1 MQKHF
6 VTFYSPGTFVPE
18 ERTMPI
24 DSWNEQEAVKM
35 ARGIVERHSAKPFGF
50 RFTTRARG
58 DNDLDSKVVDK
69 SGMYYLGGTIRTA
82 DEILAGTDPKEDT
95 LRFNVRVNGIK
106 RVIVNDNSW
115 RHTAALEDADVVLD
129 LKTTA

>member
-24 DSWNEQEAVKM
+24 DSWNEQDAVKM

-58 DNDLDSKVVDK
+58 DNDLDSKVVDQ
-69 SGMYYLGGTIRTA
+69 SGMYYLGGKVRTA
-82 DEILAGTDPKEDT
+82 EEVLAGTDPKEDT

-115 RHTAALEDADVVLD
+115 RFTGAMNDDDVLLD
-129 LKTTA
+129 VNLV